1 MKKRVF
7 FLKDAVWI
15 IVAAVWL
22 LSMLVFPLKIALSE
36 GLSEEEQ
43 LLLEAYQKNKII
55 RLHIIAHSD
64 LQEDQMVKLAV
75 RDAVIETFGKKL
87 ALSGSQNYDDVMAI
101 LRQNQVGIFQT
112 AQQTAVGMN
121 FDGDIDVSV
130 GMMELPAKKYGK
142 VVLPQGQY
150 NALRIVLG
158 SGEGQNWWCVL
169 YPQLC
174 LSLAEN
180 NNPSWRTKDIFL
192 NWILSPV

>member
-36 GLSEEEQ
+36 GLSEEER

-101 LRQNQVGIFQT
+101 LRQNQVRIFQT
-112 AQQTAVGMN
+112 AQQTAVEMN

>member
-87 ALSGSQNYDDVMAI
+87 DLSGSQNYDVVMDI
-101 LRQNQVGIFQT
+101 LRQNQVRIFQT
-112 AQQTAVGMN
+112 AQQTAVEMN

>member
-1 MKKRVF
+1 MKKRVY
-7 FLKDAVWI
+7 FLQDAVWI

-22 LSMLVFPLKIALSE
+22 LSMLVFPLKIALGE

-43 LLLEAYQKNKII
+43 LLLEAYQKNEII

-75 RDAVIETFGKKL
+75 RDAVIEMFGKKL
-87 ALSGSQNYDDVMAI
+87 ALSGSQNCDDVMAF
-101 LRQNQVGIFQT
+101 LQQNQVRIFQT
-112 AQQTAVGMN
+112 AQQTAVEMN

-130 GMMELPAKKYGK
+130 GMMELPAKNYGK

-150 NALRIVLG
+150 NALRITLG
-158 SGEGQNWWCVL
+158 NGEGQNWWCVL

>member
-1 MKKRVF
+1 MKKRVY

-15 IVAAVWL
+15 IVAAIWL

-64 LQEDQMVKLAV
+64 LQKDQMVKLAV

-101 LRQNQVGIFQT
+101 LRQNQVRIFQT
-112 AQQTAVGMN
+112 AQQTAVEMN
-121 FDGDIDVSV
+121 FYGDIDVSV

>member
-101 LRQNQVGIFQT
+101 LRQNQVRIFQT
-112 AQQTAVGMN
+112 AQQTAVEMN